1 MDQTKERG
9 KQDDPSSFFEDM
21 FTRLCID
28 EQRTFATELD
38 VLDRRSSKLHH
49 ELLEASR
56 KAHEQVYRA
65 AEAERIRAEELER
78 RERLQRITKPPDPL
92 PPPPAPPSP
101 PAHPA
106 PAPVQTPF
114 PATPAP
120 SVTPAPPASSVTSAS
135 LQFAPSNLTTAAPAQ
150 QPLSFSR
157 AAPVP
162 AKPSPSS
169 EKAFQDPV
177 KTQQASEQVSL
188 SQHALSSD
196 RQRIEQN
203 QNLPGKKSP
212 ALSAPP
218 AEPPKIQVNGISR
231 TTTDRRVRSAES
243 THEQF
248 LDIHQRLKEMRR
260 SVVSYCK
267 QNPQAKGKLG
277 DMRRDINTR
286 VGQLSTDKAANKKA
300 IERIQM
306 TLTEARRIQE
316 PKVDM
321 AKFLITPPKPMML
334 ESGVFAYLLSIL
346 SKKIIAQL
354 AEEAGRD
361 TKRAEPIGTMAAT
374 VFSTDSLKLEGQPLV
389 DILVAKYHVVCPVL
403 FGIRGNEE
411 TKNGRRRLGWLEED
425 KGSGRYISENAHNDR
440 MTGLGAGYASLSLR
454 DFSKSTRRNPY
465 PSYHFWRAL
474 SRILNTPPREIT
486 TTHVVILRGM
496 LENYIPRFIRFY
508 GHPGYVALRKALNE
522 FPAHAPQGPA
532 LSSLKVLKDIL
543 KRDEHLTIT

>member
-1 MDQTKERG
+1 MDQVKERG
-9 KQDDPSSFFEDM
+9 KQDDPSIFFEDM

-38 VLDRRSSKLHH
+38 VLDQRSSKLHH

-92 PPPPAPPSP
+92 PPPPPPAPPSP
-101 PAHPA
+101 PAHPTQASVQA
-106 PAPVQTPF
+106 PL
-114 PATPAP
+114 
-120 SVTPAPPASSVTSAS
+120 PASSVPAIISNIPATSAASAS
-135 LQFAPSNLTTAAPAQ
+135 LQSAASILTTAASAQ
-150 QPLSFSR
+150 HPPSFSQL
-157 AAPVP
+157 APVST
-162 AKPSPSS
+162 KPSLSS
-169 EKAFQDPV
+169 EKASQEPT
-177 KTQQASEQVSL
+177 KAEQVPL
-188 SQHALSSD
+188 SQHVLPSNQQKIEKNQALG
-196 RQRIEQN
+196 E
-203 QNLPGKKSP
+203 KESP
-212 ALSAPP
+212 TLSVPP

-231 TTTDRRVRSAES
+231 TNTDQKMRSAELA
-243 THEQF
+243 HEKF

-260 SVVSYCK
+260 NVVSYCK
-267 QNPQAKGKLG
+267 RNPQVKEKLG

-286 VGQLSTDKAANKKA
+286 VGQLSTDKTANKKA

-306 TLTEARRIQE
+306 TLNEARRIPE

-321 AKFLITPPKPMML
+321 AKFIIEPPKPMIP
-334 ESGVFAYLLSIL
+334 ESGIFVYLLSIL
-346 SKKIIAQL
+346 SKKIVAQL

-374 VFSTDSLKLEGQPLV
+374 VLSTDSLKLESQPLV
-389 DILVAKYHVVCPVL
+389 DILMAKYHVVCPVL
-403 FGIRGNEE
+403 FGIRGNEK
-411 TKNGRRRLGWLEED
+411 TKNGRKRLGWLEED

-454 DFSKSTRRNPY
+454 DFSKSSRRNPY
-465 PSYHFWRAL
+465 PSYHFWRSL
-474 SRILNTPPREIT
+474 SRIVNTPPQEIT

-522 FPAHAPQGPA
+522 FPTHAPQGPA